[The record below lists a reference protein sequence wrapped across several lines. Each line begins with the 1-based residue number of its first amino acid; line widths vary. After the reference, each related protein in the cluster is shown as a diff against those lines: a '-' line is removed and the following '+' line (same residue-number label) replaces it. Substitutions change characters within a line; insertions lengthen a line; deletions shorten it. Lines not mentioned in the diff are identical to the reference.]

1 MCCFI
6 LFLQF
11 LNHSLKV
18 RNSIFILHLRYNKT
32 KITLSI
38 YDLWF
43 EEFRHFL
50 CFLQEMEGLKLLL
63 RQQLAD
69 MSLFD
74 VVYDFVEDVYFQKL
88 IFWLIV
94 AIT

>member
-1 MCCFI
+1 
-6 LFLQF
+6 
-11 LNHSLKV
+11 
-18 RNSIFILHLRYNKT
+18 
-32 KITLSI
+32 
-38 YDLWF
+38 
-43 EEFRHFL
+43 
-50 CFLQEMEGLKLLL
+50 MEGLKLLL